1 MSIHRLTLLIAE
13 FVWFLS
19 LALGLWIPFHPHF
32 SPPLGIALAL
42 YGLSALLDG
51 ISTKIALSKPN
62 VREINPI
69 AAYIFSRFGLGA
81 KAFVLVEL
89 SILAVV
95 LFLRVLPHNSTP
107 AIFRSTRLRMRLWS
121 SRMRFTRATRPQK
134 DRASIRCS
142 PKDRTITLNR
152 VSIQFLTLPIQPFH
166 PVSTTLPPLTR

>member
-95 LFLRVLPHNSTP
+95 LFFFLLSPKSLGLDEQLSKAFAAV
-107 AIFRSTRLRMRLWS
+107 ACMRLGAAFGNMVVS
-121 SRMRFTRATRPQK
+121 FVASRFG
-134 DRASIRCS
+134 S
-142 PKDRTITLNR
+142 
-152 VSIQFLTLPIQPFH
+152 
-166 PVSTTLPPLTR
+166 